1 MDNMGNQNSLTVGEI
16 AEIKI
21 LLSEMKNIIRSDIAQ
36 LSELQGSY
44 KADRLKEIERIN
56 YLIQRLNDQRVQ

>member
-1 MDNMGNQNSLTVGEI
+1 MNDMGNQNSLTVGEI

-21 LLSEMKNIIRSDIAQ
+21 LLSEMKSIIRSDIAK

-44 KADRLKEIERIN
+44 KDDKLKEIERIN